1 MTMATSGTRSNWL
14 SGIPVIV
21 LCLGLV
27 LPTWG
32 QTWTKISPGIGN
44 LPAARMGA
52 SAVYDPDQKQMIV
65 FGGVDGT
72 VYMNDLWAFD
82 FASNRWSQ
90 LNTVG
95 TVVPEPRAFQ
105 TAVYD
110 PTNRRV
116 LMWSGQTA
124 GGFLTDVSVWA
135 LNLSS
140 TTWIYWEKLPST
152 TNVPARYGSVGVL
165 VPFGNR
171 LIIFG
176 GFGNTGQLDD
186 TYQLDNSYVWQL
198 LLPRTYVPHARS
210 FHTAT
215 YDPFY
220 KRVIIFG
227 GQSSKYLD
235 GLWAFS
241 PDSTKWDSVA
251 TTTSLQPEGRYLG
264 STVTTQDN
272 QIILFGGRT
281 ASGDTNDVWQ
291 FSIARK
297 KWTQYTVTE
306 EQPAPREGHAAIYR
320 PDEDDMVIFG
330 GKGAI
335 SYNDLWSF
343 SRPVTSV
350 ERESPPLPEDFVLY
364 QNSPNPFNPTTR
376 ITFQIPQ
383 ESYVTLKVFNLL
395 GIEIATLIEGELP
408 AGIHS
413 RVWDAE
419 DTPSGVYVY
428 RLTAGGYTT
437 VKKMVL
443 MK

>member
-1 MTMATSGTRSNWL
+1 MTTSATKRKWL
-14 SGIPVIV
+14 GGIPLIL
-21 LCLGLV
+21 LCVGLA

-32 QTWTKISPGIGN
+32 QTWTKISPGLGSS
-44 LPAARMGA
+44 PSARMGA
-52 SAVYDPDQKQMIV
+52 SAVYDPQDKKMIL
-65 FGGVDGT
+65 FGGKDGT
-72 VYMNDLWAFD
+72 VYLNDLWVFD
-82 FASNRWSQ
+82 FATNTWSQ
-90 LNTVG
+90 LNTISS
-95 TVVPEPRAFQ
+95 TLPEPRAYH
-105 TAVYD
+105 TAAFD
-110 PTNRRV
+110 PTNHRMLV
-116 LMWSGQTA
+116 WSGQVA
-124 GGFLTDVSVWA
+124 GGFLSDVSVWA

-140 TTWIYWEKLPST
+140 SNWISWQKLSST
-152 TNVPARYGSVGVL
+152 SNIPQRFGSVAVY
-165 VPFGNR
+165 VPYGNR
-171 LIIFG
+171 IIIFG
-176 GFGNTGQLDD
+176 GYGSTGQLSD
-186 TYQLDNSYVWQL
+186 TYQLDNVTYVWRL
-198 LLPRTYVPHARS
+198 MLSNYVPHARS
-210 FHTAT
+210 FHSAT

-220 KRVIIFG
+220 RRVIIFG
-227 GQSSKYLD
+227 GQASKYLD

-241 PDSTKWDSVA
+241 PDSSKWDSVV
-251 TTTSLQPEGRYLG
+251 TTTSLHPEGRYLA

-272 QIILFGGRT
+272 QIILFGGAT

-297 KWTQYTVTE
+297 EWTYYTVTG

-320 PDEDDMVIFG
+320 TDEDDMVIFG
-330 GKGAI
+330 GKGAM

-395 GIEIATLIEGELP
+395 GIEIATLIEGELS